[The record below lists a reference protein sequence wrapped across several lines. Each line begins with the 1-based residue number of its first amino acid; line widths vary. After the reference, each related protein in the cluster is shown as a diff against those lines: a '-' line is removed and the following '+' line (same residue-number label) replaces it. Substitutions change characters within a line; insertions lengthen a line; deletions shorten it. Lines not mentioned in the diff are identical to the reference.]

1 MCTTS
6 EVKTLPSVHLPQEA
20 GVKTNRFL
28 SLVMN
33 RLRQERPAGS
43 IQDHGYFVEKTMC
56 GTRPFDLRLSWFV
69 TRGCSNDHAG
79 GCTMCNFGFG
89 KIEPEEMLWQVEQL
103 LETVQDD
110 EIIYITPLGSMF
122 DELEVSSEVKEEIFK
137 RAART
142 GCAVFGTESRPDM
155 ITEENMRSFRAAF
168 PSKVKLQIGLGME
181 SANDYVRRNCVNKRL
196 TKQEVVGAIEI
207 LHKYDIEAL
216 IHVLLKPAFL
226 TEAEAI
232 EDGVQSCNFAF
243 AHGADR
249 VIFLLTNLKSY
260 TLTSWLAE
268 RGRYRVPYLWS
279 AASVL
284 ERMGAGMNRPVT
296 LSGFYSG
303 VEILQLATNCDQC
316 SEWAIAKLQAFSQT
330 LDEGVLNSILK
341 KDCSCRTEWQDAL
354 AIDGMPLMNR
364 LVHEYEYIARSLFG
378 DPWWENNRDWVLAE
392 SDPER
397 AF

>member
-1 MCTTS
+1 
-6 EVKTLPSVHLPQEA
+6 VKALSSLHLPQEA

-28 SLVMN
+28 SLVMDK
-33 RLRQERPAGS
+33 LRQERPAGS
-43 IQDHGYFVEKTMC
+43 IQDHGYFVEKTMY

-69 TRGCSNDHAG
+69 TKGCSNDHAG
-79 GCTMCNFGFG
+79 GCTMCNFGFAEA
-89 KIEPEEMLWQVEQL
+89 KPEEMLWQVEQL
-103 LETVQDD
+103 LENVQGD

-122 DELEVSSEVKEEIFK
+122 DELEVPSEIKEEIFQ

-155 ITEENMRSFRAAF
+155 ITDENIRSFRVAF

-196 TKQEVVGAIEI
+196 TRQEVVNSIEI

-232 EDGVQSCNFAF
+232 EDAVQSCNFAF

-249 VIFLLTNLKSY
+249 VIFLMTNLKPY

-279 AASVL
+279 AAAVL
-284 ERMGAGMNRPVT
+284 EQMGAGMKRPVT
-296 LSGFYSG
+296 MSGFYSG
-303 VEILQLATNCDQC
+303 VEILQLATNCDRC

-330 LDEGVLNSILK
+330 LDDGVLDSILK

-354 AIDGMPLMNR
+354 AIDSAPLMMR
-364 LVHEYEYIARSLFG
+364 LRDEYEYIARSLFG
-378 DPWWENNRDWVLAE
+378 KPWWEDNCDWVLTE
-392 SDPER
+392 LDPEL
-397 AF
+397 AS